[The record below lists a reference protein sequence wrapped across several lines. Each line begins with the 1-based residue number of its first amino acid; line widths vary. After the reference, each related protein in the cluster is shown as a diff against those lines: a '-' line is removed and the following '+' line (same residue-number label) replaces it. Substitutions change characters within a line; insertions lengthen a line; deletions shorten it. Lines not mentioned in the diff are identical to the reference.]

1 LIEARL
7 ASSYTME
14 RHDLVSGTVDTKLG
28 EGLFRHMS
36 IPGDSP
42 MTMLRVI
49 TLLVAILAAWRP
61 LAAQVA
67 PDMSHS
73 AAVSDVAGQGT
84 IPLVSAHTAAVPVMY
99 DLDQQPIEQI
109 SPLVQRQYLS
119 GSQSTFVKWTVKAG
133 GVFPLHHH
141 LNEQITWITK
151 GRCEVSSQGKRFD
164 MTAGM
169 VLVIPPNVPH
179 EFRCTEDT
187 IDIDFFAPARQDW
200 ADGVPSVAAKP

>member
-1 LIEARL
+1 
-7 ASSYTME
+7 
-14 RHDLVSGTVDTKLG
+14 
-28 EGLFRHMS
+28 MS
-36 IPGDSP
+36 
-42 MTMLRVI
+42 MLRAI
-49 TLLVAILAAWRP
+49 TLAAVILTAGRP
-61 LAAQVA
+61 VLAQTA

-73 AAVSDVAGQGT
+73 PAVSDAAGQGI
-84 IPLVSAHTAAVPVMY
+84 IPLVSVHTAAVPLMY
-99 DLDQQPIEQI
+99 DLDRQPMEQI

-133 GVFPLHHH
+133 GIFPLHHH

-151 GRCEVSSQGKRFD
+151 GRCEVFSQGKRFD

-179 EFRCTEDT
+179 EFRCSEDT

-200 ADGVPSVAAKP
+200 EDGVPAAAATAKP